1 MTTESYLCSAVLKL
15 FNCSNQIV
23 LSTILKT
30 FLLFEGIITANTVD
44 KNAVSVMLGGYLTCW
59 AGDQAMLAVLSI
71 SFTFMLAQ
79 LEQDTL
85 KKTKQ

>member
-1 MTTESYLCSAVLKL
+1 M
-15 FNCSNQIV
+15 
-23 LSTILKT
+23 
-30 FLLFEGIITANTVD
+30 FEGIITANTVD

-59 AGDQAMLAVLSI
+59 AGDQAMLAVLSTCWAGDQAMLAVLSI